1 MGRMQ
6 KVHVITMG
14 CAKNVVDSERLMAQ
28 LKLSNIEI
36 TPTLEE
42 ADVAVI
48 NTCGFI
54 GDAKEES
61 IDMIIES
68 VRRKS
73 GGSLKK
79 VYAMGCLTER
89 YREELLAE
97 IPEVDGIFGTQ
108 QLPAVVRT
116 LGGEFRHYL
125 LGERELTTPSHY
137 AYLKIS
143 EGCDNPCSFC
153 AIPLMR
159 GKHHSRPMEEIVREV
174 QLLAAKGVK
183 EVVVIGQDT
192 TYYGKDL
199 HGSQTLAGLLTQVA
213 EVQGIEWVR
222 LMYAFPARFPLDV
235 LDVIAG
241 HPRVC
246 NYIDIP
252 LQHAADPVLR
262 SMRRGITRRGTEE
275 LIARI
280 RNRIPEVALRTTL
293 IVGYPNE
300 GVEEF
305 ETLLKFVEQMRF
317 ERLGVF
323 AYSQEEGTAAFS
335 LGDPVAQAEKER
347 RRAAVMELQQ
357 EISRAQNE
365 SQIHARTR
373 VLIDRVEQDMYVGR
387 TERDAPEI
395 DNEVLVTSPNP
406 LDVGTMC
413 EVEIVD
419 AVEYDL
425 FARVT
430 GGVS

>member
-1 MGRMQ
+1 
-6 KVHVITMG
+6 MG

-61 IDMIIES
+61 IDMIIDT

-97 IPEVDGIFGTQ
+97 IPEVDGMFGTQ
-108 QLPAVVRT
+108 QLPAVVQT
-116 LGGEFRHYL
+116 LGADFRQYL

-159 GKHHSRPMEEIVREV
+159 GKHHSRPAEEIIRET

-192 TYYGKDL
+192 TYYGLD
-199 HGSQTLAGLLTQVA
+199 GPRGRTLAELLTNVA
-213 EVQGIEWVR
+213 DVRGIEWVR

-235 LDVIAG
+235 LDVIAT

-246 NYIDIP
+246 KYIDIP

-280 RNRIPEVALRTTL
+280 RDRIPGVALRTTL

-300 GVEEF
+300 GVAEF
-305 ETLLKFVEQMRF
+305 DTLLRFVEENRF

-323 AYSQEEGTAAFS
+323 EYSQEEGTAAFS
-335 LGDPVAQAEKER
+335 LGDPVPHAEKER

-357 EISRAQNE
+357 EISCAHNE
-365 SQIHARTR
+365 SKVHTRTR
-373 VLIDRVEQDMYVGR
+373 VLIDRAEQDIYVGR
-387 TERDAPEI
+387 TEHDAPEI
-395 DNEVLVTSPNP
+395 DNEVMVTSPHP
-406 LDVGTMC
+406 LEAGTFC
-413 EVEIVD
+413 DVEIVN